1 VVEVVEIQL
10 TVVVEVLEVIG
21 LLVLDLHLYE
31 EIHYF

>member
-10 TVVVEVLEVIG
+10 TVVVEVLEVIE
-21 LLVLDLHLYE
+21 LLVLDLHLYK